1 MTKKVNF
8 AEIIIRDINGQEQKA
23 DVRVML
29 GNMLYMQGQNIEECE
44 LGQAIYHSGKKTND
58 GGGGEG
64 PEALELSDKQCAII
78 KQFAE
83 RLPYVMRTGLIE
95 AVKPT

>member
-23 DVRVML
+23 DVRQLL

-44 LGQAIYHSGKKTND
+44 LGQAIFHSGN
-58 GGGGEG
+58 EG
-64 PEALELSDKQCAII
+64 PEALDLDDKQQKII
-78 KQFAE
+78 TDFAE

>member
-1 MTKKVNF
+1 MSRKVNF

-23 DVRVML
+23 DVRQLL

-44 LGQAIYHSGKKTND
+44 LGQAIFHSGS
-58 GGGGEG
+58 EG
-64 PEALELSDKQCAII
+64 PTELELSDKQCDTIRA
-78 KQFAE
+78 FAE

-95 AVKPT
+95 AVKPNL

>member
-23 DVRVML
+23 DVRVLL

-44 LGQAIYHSGKKTND
+44 LGQAIFHSGS
-58 GGGGEG
+58 EG
-64 PEALELSDKQCAII
+64 PEELELDDKQQKII
-78 KQFAE
+78 TDFAE

>member
-23 DVRVML
+23 DVRQLL

-44 LGQAIYHSGKKTND
+44 LGQVIFHSGS
-58 GGGGEG
+58 EG
-64 PEALELSDKQCAII
+64 PEEIDLDDKQQKII
-78 KQFAE
+78 TDFAE